1 MRRALLLLPV
11 VVVFVL
17 GGIALFRA
25 RPSAEL
31 GRPAPAFELPA
42 VDAPPDRLG
51 LADLRGRRAVVN
63 FWASWCDPCR
73 EEAPE
78 LARAAR
84 RYSDRIAF
92 LGVNI
97 LDGREEALRYID
109 RYNVPYESVR
119 DTRAVVAKRFG
130 VNGAPETFFLD
141 ENGDVVGKHIGA
153 FGKGQLEKLIRDLI
167 ALRPGEVLDITGR
180 GNTEPVP

>member
-1 MRRALLLLPV
+1 V
-11 VVVFVL
+11 E
-17 GGIALFRA
+17 
-25 RPSAEL
+25 S
-31 GRPAPAFELPA
+31 
-42 VDAPPDRLG
+42 PPERLG

-78 LARAAR
+78 LARVAR
-84 RYSDRIAF
+84 RYADRIGF

-97 LDGREEALRYID
+97 LDGREDALRYTD
-109 RYNVPYESVR
+109 RYRVPYESVR

-141 ENGDVVGKHIGA
+141 ERGNIVGKHIGA
-153 FGKGQLEKLIRDLI
+153 FKAGQLEELIKDLI
-167 ALRPGEVLDITGR
+167 ALGPGEVLDITGR
-180 GNTEPVP
+180 GNTQPVP